1 MNSANYLREEGMKW
15 KEEGKEGGRKKKI
28 EEKLV
33 GDLFILEV
41 NIYAEAKGE
50 LENCH
55 FAANFEEM
63 LKPMIEKFWG
73 NWLSHSQ
80 SITPQITYYK
90 WKRARL

>member
-1 MNSANYLREEGMKW
+1 M
-15 KEEGKEGGRKKKI
+15 EGGRERGRK
-28 EEKLV
+28 EKEDRRKTGGGPL
-33 GDLFILEV
+33 L
-41 NIYAEAKGE
+41 YAEAKGE